1 MWWPWEA
8 SKNTHAKKKKK
19 KKKYSKF
26 ISKINMHQVVSIV
39 KLNSLELLHPKPNA
53 KAKGYVPKS
62 IALFLSSNSNAKYEF
77 FCYCDQN

>member
-1 MWWPWEA
+1 
-8 SKNTHAKKKKK
+8 
-19 KKKYSKF
+19 
-26 ISKINMHQVVSIV
+26 MHQVVSIV
-39 KLNSLELLHPKPNA
+39 KLNSLELLHPKSNA